1 MFDSN
6 KFNEEKRQPP
16 NDQINDSLR
25 LIFMFWKNVTTA
37 TLENE
42 KHRQWLTIIMAK
54 NLLKSISMVEKC
66 KIR

>member
-54 NLLKSISMVEKC
+54 NLLKSIFVVEKC